1 MPEDINKGIT
11 EVLLKENE
19 NIALVFPI
27 TGFKSWDLYFF
38 RVMRRYPL
46 HRTYDSELDEI
57 AADGEVDFDFLGE
70 TAVGTG
76 DDILEV
82 WSERPFRL
90 LHLSFGVMPS
100 EIWMYKSIPADTP
113 QTGWAYETPSK
124 VGDKFDY
131 IPGYMSPYDNPSAA
145 METLLHY
152 KLSCHLGLKND
163 ADRAIRPSIR
173 MLGAGY
179 DTMQITSSAFIDK
192 ILAGVKPC
200 RFITIGG
207 LRMFTYTTPGEW
219 DAPTRADAA
228 LIAKLMG
235 GR

>member
-1 MPEDINKGIT
+1 MTEDINKGIT

-27 TGFKSWDLYFF
+27 TGFKSWDTYFF

-46 HRTYDSELDEI
+46 HRTYDSELAEI
-57 AADGEVDFDFLGE
+57 AADGEVAFNFLGE
-70 TAVGTG
+70 TAMGTG

-82 WSERPFRL
+82 REERPFRL
-90 LHLSFGVMPS
+90 LHLSFGVMPG
-100 EIWMYKSIPADTP
+100 EIWMYKSMPADFT

-131 IPGYMSPYDNPSAA
+131 IPGHMSPYDSPSVA
-145 METLLHY
+145 METILHHNI
-152 KLSCHLGLKND
+152 SCYLGLKND
-163 ADRAIRPSIR
+163 GDRTIRPSIR

-179 DTMQITSSAFIDK
+179 DTMQITSSTFIDK

-200 RFITIGG
+200 RFMTVGG
-207 LRMFTYTTPGEW
+207 LQMFTASIPDEW
-219 DAPTRADAA
+219 EEPTRADAA
-228 LIAKLMG
+228 LIARLMG
-235 GR
+235 EK

>member
-1 MPEDINKGIT
+1 
-11 EVLLKENE
+11 
-19 NIALVFPI
+19 
-27 TGFKSWDLYFF
+27 
-38 RVMRRYPL
+38 
-46 HRTYDSELDEI
+46 
-57 AADGEVDFDFLGE
+57 
-70 TAVGTG
+70 
-76 DDILEV
+76 
-82 WSERPFRL
+82 L

-113 QTGWAYETPSK
+113 QTGWGYETPSK

-131 IPGYMSPYDNPSAA
+131 IPGHMSPYDKPSVA
-145 METLLHY
+145 METLLYY

-179 DTMQITSSAFIDK
+179 DTAQITSSAFIDK

-200 RFITIGG
+200 RFMTIGG
-207 LRMFTYTTPGEW
+207 LRMFTASIPGEW
-219 DAPTRADAA
+219 DAPTRADAD